1 MILCKR
7 RGRAFFKELQAA
19 GIADFYNRDACL
31 SVEAVQTALTP
42 ETGAY
47 LAERHAVAAV
57 RAEETEQVRRIHI
70 ENRGA
75 PVHKYR
81 NLVKNGGIYN
91 DILSIMRGDEFIH
104 KPVYFRI
111 YD

>member
-19 GIADFYNRDACL
+19 GIADFYNGDACL
-31 SVEAVQTALTP
+31 SVEAVQTALTS

-57 RAEETEQVRRIHI
+57 RAEETEQVRRIYV
-70 ENRGA
+70 EDRGA
-75 PVHKYR
+75 PVHKNR
-81 NLVKNGGIYN
+81 NLVQDGGIYD
-91 DILSIMRGDEFIH
+91 DILSIMRGNEFVH
-104 KPVYFRI
+104 EPVYFRV
-111 YD
+111 DD